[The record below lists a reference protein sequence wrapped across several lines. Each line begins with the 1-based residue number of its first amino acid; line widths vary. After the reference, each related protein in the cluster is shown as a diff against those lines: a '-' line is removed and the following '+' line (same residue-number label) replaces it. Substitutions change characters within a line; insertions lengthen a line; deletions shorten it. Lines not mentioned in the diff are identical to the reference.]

1 MKFLLP
7 AFTSVLLSTA
17 TKSQQQATL
26 QKESSA
32 VVDRRHK
39 KHQHSVSKISSGKE
53 EFPYP
58 NAKSTPAP
66 YRQPIPEHHLKEL
79 EKTSDK
85 EFYGPPYPGDYQL
98 DENPKTIPE
107 EHGKQ
112 EFPYPAVKTDYDR
125 DFIDDADS
133 DGGAWDAQ
141 MKYDQLRSRAMKL
154 EEEEVRSEQRLEEE
168 QVGLD
173 TETDNTNKAA
183 GRMSRA
189 QHEWEMKELEKQRL
203 GAAVKDKL
211 DAVNRSQSEVEMRAK
226 EYNRAKKE
234 MDEAAVRLRQA
245 QDDMKDAEQGVEG
258 LEDARHLSDE
268 AKGTLD
274 QERASYEEA
283 DHRVVEH
290 SKRRDEAAR
299 IVSEQKRVL
308 AGAQGEAEAARR
320 QLGRFERG
328 DYERRTGNV
337 GGYYNAASVLSTSA
351 LILAAFLF

>member
-7 AFTSVLLSTA
+7 AFTSALLSSTSK
-17 TKSQQQATL
+17 TQQQAAL
-26 QKESSA
+26 QKESA
-32 VVDRRHK
+32 VNDRRHK
-39 KHQHSVSKISSGKE
+39 THHHSVSKISSGKD

-58 NAKSTPAP
+58 NAKPTPAP
-66 YRQPIPEHHLKEL
+66 YRAPPPQHHLKDL

-107 EHGKQ
+107 ERGKQ
-112 EFPYPAVKTDYDR
+112 EFPYPAVKTDYDS
-125 DFIDDADS
+125 DFINDTDS
-133 DGGAWDAQ
+133 DGGAWEAQ
-141 MKYDQLRSRAMKL
+141 MKYDQLRARAMKL

-173 TETDNTNKAA
+173 NEVENTNKAA
-183 GRMSRA
+183 GRMSHA

-211 DAVNRSQSEVEMRAK
+211 DSVNRSQSEVEMRAK

-234 MDEAAVRLRQA
+234 MEEASIRLRQA

-258 LEDARHLSDE
+258 LEDARHTTDE
-268 AKGTLD
+268 AKASLD
-274 QERASYEEA
+274 QERQSYEESS
-283 DHRVVEH
+283 HRVDEH
-290 SKRRDEAAR
+290 TKRRDEAAR
-299 IVSEQKRVL
+299 IVAEQKRVL
-308 AGAQGEAEAARR
+308 NGAQGEAEAARR
-320 QLGRFERG
+320 ALGRFDRG

-337 GGYYNAASVLSTSA
+337 GGYYNAGSALSTFA
-351 LILAAFLF
+351 LIVAVVLF